1 MADKTEFLRR
11 YSGNSLSITILYD
24 KNRLAKLNLDQQ
36 ESDFLEKSIGYWEK
50 EGLLDKS
57 TADNLRGT
65 IEVKGFDWKRLAQYS
80 FWVALA
86 CGIIAI
92 ASLIIDDNV
101 INWLKK
107 LYDTPDVL
115 ISIISGALASGFFY
129 IGNKKK
135 KEHPERIF
143 SNEALIFLGVLFTAS
158 CIAFLGKTFDKGT
171 GHFSMLFLI
180 SVLVYGLL
188 ARKFKSKL
196 IWAFAL
202 ISLGSWFGTET
213 GYQTAWADYFLG
225 MNYPLRFVCF
235 GAILLAISLLM
246 RRIHKLEYF
255 HELTYIIGFMYL
267 FISLWLLSIFG
278 NFGTLEDWL
287 KVKQLELFYWGV
299 ISILIS
305 LAVTFYGLRMKD
317 EIAREFGITFLLINL
332 YTKYFEYLWDVT
344 DKTIF
349 FSILAVSFWLLGRKA
364 EKIWNVEF
372 LKK

>member
-1 MADKTEFLRR
+1 M
-11 YSGNSLSITILYD
+11 
-24 KNRLAKLNLDQQ
+24 AKLNLDKQ
-36 ESDFLEKSIGYWEK
+36 ESDFLDKSISHWEK
-50 EGLLDKS
+50 DGLLDKN
-57 TADNLRGT
+57 TADNLRAT
-65 IEVKGFDWKRLAQYS
+65 IEVKGFDWRRLAQYS

-107 LYDTPDVL
+107 LYDTPDIL
-115 ISIISGALASGFFY
+115 ISIISGALAALFFF

-143 SNEALIFLGVLFTAS
+143 SNESLIFLGVLFTAS
-158 CIAFLGKTFDKGT
+158 CIAFLGKTFDTGS
-171 GHFSMLFLI
+171 GHFSVLFLL
-180 SVLVYGLL
+180 SVLVYGFM
-188 ARKFKSKL
+188 ASKFKSRL

-213 GYQTAWADYFLG
+213 GYQTDWSRYFLG
-225 MNYPLRFVCF
+225 MNYPLRFVLF
-235 GAILLAISLLM
+235 GAILVAVSFWLRKLKLLN
-246 RRIHKLEYF
+246 LF
-255 HELTYIIGFMYL
+255 HEITYIIGLLYL
-267 FISLWLLSIFG
+267 FVALWLLSIFG
-278 NFGTLEDWL
+278 NFGTIEDWL
-287 KVKQLELFYWGV
+287 EVKQIELFYWAIIAV
-299 ISILIS
+299 LVSI
-305 LAVTFYGLRMKD
+305 AFTFYGLRRKD
-317 EIAREFGITFLLINL
+317 EIAREFGITFLLLNL
-332 YTKYFEYLWDVT
+332 YSRYFEYLWDVT